1 MIFKQWQQ
9 VLDGTKTQT
18 RRILIVPFDTYRDPS
33 GSNNPA
39 KWPISSVRV
48 RADNRLIEAVGR
60 TRAVQPGRTKPG
72 IAGIEITA
80 LRVEFLHRISE
91 TDAIA
96 EGCHALDGFAFMD
109 EPVGPH
115 DVISAVSQYH
125 TLWDSIN
132 TRPGT
137 RWIDNPLVLVREFRL
152 VQP

>member
-18 RRILIVPFDTYRDPS
+18 RRILRTPVEIERLAIPGAMHS
-33 GSNNPA
+33 A
-39 KWPISSVRV
+39 CPIQSVRI
-48 RADNRLIEAVGR
+48 DGRLIEAVGH

-91 TDAIA
+91 ADAIA
-96 EGCHALDGFAFMD
+96 EGCHAIDGFAFMD

-115 DVISAVSQYH
+115 DVISAVSQYR